1 MNPSNAAARI
11 PGLDSISVR
20 NIYCIGR
27 NYAEHARELGN
38 AVPTEP
44 VVFLKPNSAVI
55 GDGADII
62 IPAMSQR
69 VDHEVEL
76 VVAIGKGGRR
86 ISESEALSSVAGIGI
101 GIDVTARDLQD
112 QAKKKALPWAI
123 AKGFDTF
130 AVLGGFAPVPTGVAL
145 ESLSLELLVNGE
157 KRQDGRIVDML
168 FSVPKL
174 IAFLSGIFTLQPG
187 DLIYTGTPPG
197 VAPLAAGDR
206 VQAQLL
212 SPQGQVLSQVQVGVG
227 TEHRV

>member
-1 MNPSNAAARI
+1 MNPTDAAARI
-11 PGLDSISVR
+11 PGLESISVR

-27 NYAEHARELGN
+27 NYVEHARELGN
-38 AVPTEP
+38 AVPSEP
-44 VVFLKPNSAVI
+44 VVFLKPDSAVAY
-55 GDGADII
+55 GGANII
-62 IPAMSQR
+62 IPAVSER

-86 ISESEALSSVAGIGI
+86 ISETDALNSIAGIGV

-130 AVLGGFAPVPTGVAL
+130 AVLGGFAPVPAGVEI

-157 KRQDGRIVDML
+157 KRQDGRIADML

-174 IAFLSGIFTLQPG
+174 IAFLSGIFTLHPG

-197 VAPLAAGDR
+197 VAPLAAGDQ

-212 SPQGQVLSQVQVGVG
+212 GPQGQVLSQVRVGVG

>member
-1 MNPSNAAARI
+1 MDALPRV
-11 PGLDSISVR
+11 PGLESISVR

-44 VVFLKPNSAVI
+44 VVFLKPNSAVV

-62 IPAMSQR
+62 IPSVSQR

-76 VVAIGKGGRR
+76 VLAIGRGGRR
-86 ISESEALSSVAGIGI
+86 IRESDALACIAGIGI

-130 AVLGGFAPVPTGVAL
+130 AVLGGFAPVPAGVGI
-145 ESLSLELLVNGE
+145 ESLSVELAVNGE
-157 KRQDGRIVDML
+157 KRQEGRIADML

-174 IAFLSGIFTLQPG
+174 IAFLSGIFTLHPG
-187 DLIYTGTPPG
+187 DLIYTGTPLG

-206 VQAQLL
+206 VRAQLL
-212 SPQGQVLSQVQVGVG
+212 GPQGQVLSQVQVGVG
-227 TEHRV
+227 TEHRI